1 MKRILIVDDEEQ
13 IRNILRMYLI
23 KEGYEVSEA
32 EDGEKGLKL
41 FYEKPFDLVIL
52 DVMLPKKDGW
62 SILREIKKYTETP
75 VIMLTARDDS
85 EDEVFGFEMGADD
98 YITKPFNNKVLL
110 ARVKSLL
117 RKTNNMVESIIEI
130 GDLVINDTSHSVS
143 NSKGEIE
150 LAPKEYDLLVYLI
163 KNNKIALSR
172 EKLLNEVWGYDFL
185 GDDRT
190 IDTHIKNLRKMEL
203 NEYSIKTV
211 KLFSLTNHFFLIKKI
226 SDHEIVAVIGESI
239 VPKVVTGIMIGI
251 YKQYTLFIIPLLL
264 IGSYIISKNF
274 SKPIEILEKV
284 SAQISN
290 SDFTEVVDI
299 KSKNELESLG
309 NNINKMASKLKQNI
323 EELNGLND
331 KLKIELKEKEKLL
344 ETEKTFMRAIGHELK
359 TPVAI
364 INGYIE
370 ALQDGIIE
378 ETEKEKIYEI
388 IYNEAMSIDKLV
400 KDINSYLKSEFKDLK
415 PTFEKINMKKVIE
428 FGLKKYSL
436 DIEQKKV
443 DLRLELEDLEM
454 KTDVKIFNIILNNL
468 LTNALTYMNDEKKLG
483 IYLRDNSL
491 VIENSTDTISDE
503 VIEKIFNPFYKID
516 SSRNRKYGG
525 TGLGLSIVKNLLE
538 ALNLK
543 YSFTYD
549 KDRKFAKF
557 TIIFL

>member
-13 IRNILRMYLI
+13 IRNILRMYLV

-190 IDTHIKNLRKMEL
+190 CLL
-203 NEYSIKTV
+203 
-211 KLFSLTNHFFLIKKI
+211 
-226 SDHEIVAVIGESI
+226 
-239 VPKVVTGIMIGI
+239 
-251 YKQYTLFIIPLLL
+251 YTSP
-264 IGSYIISKNF
+264 S
-274 SKPIEILEKV
+274 P
-284 SAQISN
+284 
-290 SDFTEVVDI
+290 
-299 KSKNELESLG
+299 
-309 NNINKMASKLKQNI
+309 
-323 EELNGLND
+323 
-331 KLKIELKEKEKLL
+331 
-344 ETEKTFMRAIGHELK
+344 
-359 TPVAI
+359 
-364 INGYIE
+364 
-370 ALQDGIIE
+370 
-378 ETEKEKIYEI
+378 
-388 IYNEAMSIDKLV
+388 
-400 KDINSYLKSEFKDLK
+400 
-415 PTFEKINMKKVIE
+415 
-428 FGLKKYSL
+428 
-436 DIEQKKV
+436 
-443 DLRLELEDLEM
+443 
-454 KTDVKIFNIILNNL
+454 
-468 LTNALTYMNDEKKLG
+468 
-483 IYLRDNSL
+483 RD
-491 VIENSTDTISDE
+491 
-503 VIEKIFNPFYKID
+503 
-516 SSRNRKYGG
+516 
-525 TGLGLSIVKNLLE
+525 
-538 ALNLK
+538 A
-543 YSFTYD
+543 
-549 KDRKFAKF
+549 
-557 TIIFL
+557 

>member
-190 IDTHIKNLRKMEL
+190 IDTHIKNLRK
-203 NEYSIKTV
+203 K
-211 KLFSLTNHFFLIKKI
+211 
-226 SDHEIVAVIGESI
+226 
-239 VPKVVTGIMIGI
+239 
-251 YKQYTLFIIPLLL
+251 
-264 IGSYIISKNF
+264 
-274 SKPIEILEKV
+274 LEKM
-284 SAQISN
+284 
-290 SDFTEVVDI
+290 
-299 KSKNELESLG
+299 L
-309 NNINKMASKLKQNI
+309 
-323 EELNGLND
+323 
-331 KLKIELKEKEKLL
+331 
-344 ETEKTFMRAIGHELK
+344 
-359 TPVAI
+359 
-364 INGYIE
+364 
-370 ALQDGIIE
+370 
-378 ETEKEKIYEI
+378 
-388 IYNEAMSIDKLV
+388 
-400 KDINSYLKSEFKDLK
+400 
-415 PTFEKINMKKVIE
+415 
-428 FGLKKYSL
+428 
-436 DIEQKKV
+436 
-443 DLRLELEDLEM
+443 
-454 KTDVKIFNIILNNL
+454 
-468 LTNALTYMNDEKKLG
+468 
-483 IYLRDNSL
+483 
-491 VIENSTDTISDE
+491 
-503 VIEKIFNPFYKID
+503 
-516 SSRNRKYGG
+516 
-525 TGLGLSIVKNLLE
+525 
-538 ALNLK
+538 
-543 YSFTYD
+543 
-549 KDRKFAKF
+549 
-557 TIIFL
+557 

>member
-13 IRNILRMYLI
+13 IRNILRMYLV

-190 IDTHIKNLRKMEL
+190 IDTHIKNLRKK
-203 NEYSIKTV
+203 NGKNAIKTIRGIGY
-211 KLFSLTNHFFLIKKI
+211 KL
-226 SDHEIVAVIGESI
+226 
-239 VPKVVTGIMIGI
+239 
-251 YKQYTLFIIPLLL
+251 
-264 IGSYIISKNF
+264 
-274 SKPIEILEKV
+274 
-284 SAQISN
+284 
-290 SDFTEVVDI
+290 
-299 KSKNELESLG
+299 
-309 NNINKMASKLKQNI
+309 
-323 EELNGLND
+323 
-331 KLKIELKEKEKLL
+331 
-344 ETEKTFMRAIGHELK
+344 
-359 TPVAI
+359 
-364 INGYIE
+364 
-370 ALQDGIIE
+370 
-378 ETEKEKIYEI
+378 
-388 IYNEAMSIDKLV
+388 
-400 KDINSYLKSEFKDLK
+400 DL
-415 PTFEKINMKKVIE
+415 
-428 FGLKKYSL
+428 
-436 DIEQKKV
+436 
-443 DLRLELEDLEM
+443 
-454 KTDVKIFNIILNNL
+454 
-468 LTNALTYMNDEKKLG
+468 
-483 IYLRDNSL
+483 
-491 VIENSTDTISDE
+491 
-503 VIEKIFNPFYKID
+503 
-516 SSRNRKYGG
+516 
-525 TGLGLSIVKNLLE
+525 
-538 ALNLK
+538 
-543 YSFTYD
+543 
-549 KDRKFAKF
+549 
-557 TIIFL
+557 

>member
-13 IRNILRMYLI
+13 IRNILRMYLV

-190 IDTHIKNLRKMEL
+190 IDTHIKNLRKKIGKTA
-203 NEYSIKTV
+203 IKTIRGIGY
-211 KLFSLTNHFFLIKKI
+211 KL
-226 SDHEIVAVIGESI
+226 
-239 VPKVVTGIMIGI
+239 
-251 YKQYTLFIIPLLL
+251 
-264 IGSYIISKNF
+264 
-274 SKPIEILEKV
+274 
-284 SAQISN
+284 
-290 SDFTEVVDI
+290 
-299 KSKNELESLG
+299 
-309 NNINKMASKLKQNI
+309 
-323 EELNGLND
+323 
-331 KLKIELKEKEKLL
+331 
-344 ETEKTFMRAIGHELK
+344 
-359 TPVAI
+359 
-364 INGYIE
+364 
-370 ALQDGIIE
+370 
-378 ETEKEKIYEI
+378 
-388 IYNEAMSIDKLV
+388 
-400 KDINSYLKSEFKDLK
+400 DL
-415 PTFEKINMKKVIE
+415 
-428 FGLKKYSL
+428 
-436 DIEQKKV
+436 
-443 DLRLELEDLEM
+443 
-454 KTDVKIFNIILNNL
+454 
-468 LTNALTYMNDEKKLG
+468 
-483 IYLRDNSL
+483 
-491 VIENSTDTISDE
+491 
-503 VIEKIFNPFYKID
+503 
-516 SSRNRKYGG
+516 
-525 TGLGLSIVKNLLE
+525 
-538 ALNLK
+538 
-543 YSFTYD
+543 
-549 KDRKFAKF
+549 
-557 TIIFL
+557 